1 MKFDKYIA
9 NYLYLQKEVSIASIG
24 TFRLDNQV
32 VIPAESERFNFFPA
46 EGVTFEWDKS
56 VANSPDFETYLF
68 SCIKRPATVILAD
81 FEDYLLQTKSFLG
94 SGKPVTI
101 QGVGTLT
108 KVNQTAELVFALGG
122 VSNEKI
128 AFVSYD
134 TENYLSVKK
143 QPVINQKKVKIFL
156 GSTLAIFI
164 IAVTVWAFTTGRI
177 KFPERKKEP
186 IAEVKKEILPDTS
199 IKVQPFNPAAQ
210 DTSKATAVPAND
222 TVRYRI
228 IFLATKYRE
237 KALKKLTEFTSADKI
252 QYDSAVMRDT
262 LRYRLFIYKKALP
275 VDTTKLKVDFE
286 KLFKHFIV
294 VEKAD

>member
-1 MKFDKYIA
+1 MKFDKFIA

-32 VIPAESERFNFFPA
+32 VIPAENERNNFFPI

-56 VANSPDFETYLF
+56 VGTSPDFEAYLF

-108 KVNQTAELVFALGG
+108 KVNQTAELMFALGG

-134 TENYLSVKK
+134 TENYLPVKK
-143 QPVINQKKVKIFL
+143 QPVINQKKVKVFL
-156 GSTLAIFI
+156 GSVLVIFI
-164 IAVTVWAFTTGRI
+164 IAAIGWLFATGRI

-186 IAEVKKEILPDTS
+186 IADVKKEVLPDTS
-199 IKVQPFNPAAQ
+199 IKVVPLNPAAQ
-210 DTSKATAVPAND
+210 DTSKATVVAND
-222 TVRYRI
+222 TVRYRM
-228 IFLATKYRE
+228 IFLASKYRE
-237 KALKKLTEFTSADKI
+237 KALKKLTEFTPADKI
-252 QYDSAVMRDT
+252 QYDSTVMKDT

-286 KLFKHFIV
+286 KYFKHFIV